1 MSRRTLRSPREPV
14 ALQRQSPIRYGQPA
28 SVRERLLHGGLAL
41 SKSEVKV
48 ARELLAN
55 YPAAGLS
62 TISRLAGLAGV
73 SDPTVL
79 RFASRLGFDGFGA
92 LQQALLSEVEAQMRS
107 PLTIAPAGHRGPGWP
122 ANVYES
128 FFAATLAGLEAARK
142 ETPPEDLDAAVALLA
157 DPKARVLC
165 LGGRFSRYL
174 AGILQRCLQHLRT
187 GTELIDGTAAD
198 LIDRLAD
205 IGPRDVLAVYDY
217 RRYQADTVRFAE
229 QAAARGARVIL
240 FTDRWKSPIAR
251 VAEVCLTVA
260 IETSSPFDTMVTPLA
275 QTEAVVAGLTARLG
289 TSWRERAE
297 AIERVRA
304 DNRITL
310 DNQSRQSDTKT
321 LKHKS
326 ARRKA

>member
-1 MSRRTLRSPREPV
+1 MRKRSGTSTQKAV
-14 ALQRQSPIRYGQPA
+14 ALEGKHAIRHRTPPT
-28 SVRERLLHGGLAL
+28 VRDRLLHGGLQL

-92 LQQALLSEVEAQMRS
+92 LQDALLAEVEAQMRS
-107 PLTIAPAGHRGPGWP
+107 PLTLASGRTLASDRP

-128 FFAATLAGLEAARK
+128 FFAATAANLEAARK
-142 ETPPEDLDAAVALLA
+142 ETPPEDLDSAVVLLA
-157 DPKARVLC
+157 NPKARVLC

-174 AGILQRCLQHLRT
+174 AGILHRCIQHLRP
-187 GTELIDGTAAD
+187 GTELINGTAAD

-205 IGPRDVLAVYDY
+205 IGPRDVLVVYDY
-217 RRYQADTVRFAE
+217 RRYQADIVRFAE
-229 QAAARGARVIL
+229 QASARGARVIL
-240 FTDRWKSPIAR
+240 FTDRWKSPIAQ
-251 VAEVCLTVA
+251 VAEVCLTVP

-289 TSWRERAE
+289 TTWRVRAE
-297 AIERVRA
+297 TIERVRA
-304 DNRITL
+304 DNHMAL
-310 DNQSRQSDTKT
+310 DSASRRPVTQFKQPRTT
-321 LKHKS
+321 RRS
-326 ARRKA
+326 A